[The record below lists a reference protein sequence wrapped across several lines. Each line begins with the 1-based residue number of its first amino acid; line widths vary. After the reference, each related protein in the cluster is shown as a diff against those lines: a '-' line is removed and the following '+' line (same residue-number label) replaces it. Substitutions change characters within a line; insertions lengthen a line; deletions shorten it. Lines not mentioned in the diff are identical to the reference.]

1 MFFTNCKL
9 FKALFTP
16 RIMITFSRRK
26 SDCLKKDDKSS
37 IGSWDKP
44 ILRLC
49 EEINKKKNLY
59 TLSSCSG
66 RIVLIKNL
74 EKKQSGMFVFR
85 SHAKITFDEIINA
98 LKNAEKKK
106 ETLIFKQEPPI
117 LHVCCENIGDA
128 ENMLEKAKASGWK
141 NSGIM
146 STRGRIVLELRST
159 EYLAL
164 PIMLNGK
171 ILVDGEFLKIL
182 VRESNKRLENG
193 WRKINNFYKIL

>member
-1 MFFTNCKL
+1 
-9 FKALFTP
+9 
-16 RIMITFSRRK
+16 MITFERRK
-26 SDCLKKDDKSS
+26 SDCLGKDDKSS

-44 ILRLC
+44 ILALC
-49 EEINKKKNLY
+49 TRINKLENFY

-74 EKKQSGMFVFR
+74 DKKQPGMFVLRTHNKTKLVELISF
-85 SHAKITFDEIINA
+85 
-98 LKNAEKKK
+98 LKKAEETK

-117 LHVCCENIGDA
+117 LHVCCKTLEDA
-128 ENMLEKAKASGWK
+128 EELLEKSRISGWK

-164 PIMLNGK
+164 PIMEKGK
-171 ILVDGEFLKIL
+171 LLVNEEFLRIL
-182 VRESNKRLENG
+182 VREGNNRLEKG
-193 WRKINNFYKIL
+193 WEKIQKLDKSL